1 MRLVRLIPVVAAGA
15 LLAGAAGCGGP
26 KYVKVSGV
34 VTLDGQPYKNALV
47 SFQPIG
53 TEGNPNPGR
62 GSTALTDAN
71 GRYTLVTDDGHTGAV
86 PGKHRVRIQTKRD
99 DPTAF
104 VDPEIGSPDDP
115 GPPGKKVEIDPI
127 PVEWYSDKSTKE
139 FDVPSG
145 GTDKADFPI
154 ERKKP
159 APKK

>member
-1 MRLVRLIPVVAAGA
+1 MRLVRLIPVVAAGV
-15 LLAGAAGCGGP
+15 LLAGTAGCGP
-26 KYVKVSGV
+26 PTYVNVSGV

-53 TEGNPNPGR
+53 TEHNPNPGR
-62 GSTALTDAN
+62 GSSGLTDEN
-71 GRYTLVTDDGHTGAV
+71 GRYTLVADDGHAGAV

-99 DPTAF
+99 DPAAF
-104 VDPEIGSPDDP
+104 FDPEIGSPDDP
-115 GPPGKKVEIDPI
+115 GPEVKKPKIDPI

-139 FDVPSG
+139 FDVPPG